1 MISYISKKLFTGI
14 AVTILGLTISGC
26 TKPKESKPAFDA
38 TPAITMMSKEGLIED
53 SQAWEQVLKQTDHG
67 KKIKTVKELSKA
79 LSAGNSHSWAVSSLG
94 KIEHITQPSTTTVG
108 QLKIINVPAFYTNS
122 AKKRQR
128 YVKTLT
134 KQVQQVRH
142 DHSIILNFV
151 HNTGGD
157 VYPMVAGLSAL
168 IPNGTLWSDVD
179 NHGKAFKV
187 RLTKHQVTGG
197 MAHDSEPLASTGK
210 LLNKR
215 IYVITDQ
222 TTASAAEFTIIALAH
237 NPRVTIVGR
246 DTAGATSQNKTV
258 VIGQHQAVAVI
269 TVGSITTSAP
279 INGKQTFNN
288 DPISP
293 TFLPVYA
300 PMPATDKADYTKQQP
315 LDKDFLAELAA
326 KIKSD
331 AALTS

>member
-1 MISYISKKLFTGI
+1 
-14 AVTILGLTISGC
+14 
-26 TKPKESKPAFDA
+26 
-38 TPAITMMSKEGLIED
+38 
-53 SQAWEQVLKQTDHG
+53 
-67 KKIKTVKELSKA
+67 
-79 LSAGNSHSWAVSSLG
+79 
-94 KIEHITQPSTTTVG
+94 
-108 QLKIINVPAFYTNS
+108 
-122 AKKRQR
+122 
-128 YVKTLT
+128 
-134 KQVQQVRH
+134 
-142 DHSIILNFV
+142 
-151 HNTGGD
+151 
-157 VYPMVAGLSAL
+157 
-168 IPNGTLWSDVD
+168 
-179 NHGKAFKV
+179 
-187 RLTKHQVTGG
+187 
-197 MAHDSEPLASTGK
+197 MAHDSEPLASTAK
-210 LLNKR
+210 LLNKQ

-246 DTAGATSQNKTV
+246 DTAGATSQNKTIIV
-258 VIGQHQAVAVI
+258 GQHQAVAVI
-269 TVGSITTSAP
+269 TVGTITTSAP